1 MGITESKIDK
11 NYNDLVYMFDI
22 LTCGFDTPYEC
33 YDRLKFNSNIIIDHV
48 SDLVIKKPELFV
60 NVIKVYPQVKGYL
73 FEILGKEKYRFISY
87 QLDSSYL

>member
-33 YDRLKFNSNIIIDHV
+33 YDRLKFNSDIIIDHL
-48 SDLVIKKPELFV
+48 SELVKKKPELFM
-60 NVIKVYPQVKGYL
+60 NVIKVYPQVKEYL
-73 FEILGKEKYRFISY
+73 FEILGNDEYSYISY
-87 QLDSSYL
+87 QLDSYYL